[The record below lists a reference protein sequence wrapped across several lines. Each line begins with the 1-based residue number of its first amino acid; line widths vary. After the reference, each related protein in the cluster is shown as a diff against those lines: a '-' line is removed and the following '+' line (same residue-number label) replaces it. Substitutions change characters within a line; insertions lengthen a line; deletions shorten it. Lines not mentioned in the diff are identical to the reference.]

1 MSILQITFTIK
12 EYNPITFNFTNCYF
26 QIYSDET
33 KFEKC
38 IFYPQNNSVMDKTE
52 LKNNLKYFVKAMTE
66 GEIFGIASFI
76 IPRKIFDKKLKSY
89 NLNNIELTLSEA
101 ILNKYF
107 QIPIIQKP
115 EFKISISLQ
124 ININYVLKKLNFEK
138 KIIKKKYPIKN
149 YKSNS
154 TFKLRINNR
163 SNNSSLINKSNS
175 SLKINQ
181 SKTSMNHHSFTK
193 FCYFSNY
200 KKKIPLTQRQTKLN
214 CFNYSDT
221 QSDISV
227 IDSILIDN
235 DELNDDNYIE
245 LKTKLNFDKDDYPS
259 DKEIKQRITIL
270 SENLFNSIK
279 EKTII
284 LKNYIN
290 NNIKLGKSYENYHKK
305 LNDIIKKKN
314 KLNLIKKNNNFKKD
328 NISLIDDYKNNY
340 KKNIEKKKKEFEI
353 INKIFKDNITYSFQ
367 TERVRNL
374 LLKTIKSNLDLSID
388 LTELFSDEGITIFR
402 EICQKYGLI
411 SGKPDY

>member
-76 IPRKIFDKKLKSY
+76 IPRKIFDKKLKIY

-115 EFKISISLQ
+115 EFKMSISLK
-124 ININYVLKKLNFEK
+124 ININYVKKKLNFE
-138 KIIKKKYPIKN
+138 I
-149 YKSNS
+149 
-154 TFKLRINNR
+154 
-163 SNNSSLINKSNS
+163 
-175 SLKINQ
+175 
-181 SKTSMNHHSFTK
+181 
-193 FCYFSNY
+193 CYFSNY
-200 KKKIPLTQRQTKLN
+200 KKKIPLSHRQTKLN
-214 CFNYSDT
+214 F
-221 QSDISV
+221 
-227 IDSILIDN
+227 
-235 DELNDDNYIE
+235 E
-245 LKTKLNFDKDDYPS
+245 KDDYPS
-259 DKEIKQRITIL
+259 DKEIKDRIRIL
-270 SENLFNSIK
+270 SENLFNSII
-279 EKTII
+279 EKNII
-284 LKNYIN
+284 IKNYIN

-314 KLNLIKKNNNFKKD
+314 KLNLIKENNNFKND
-328 NISLIDDYKNNY
+328 NINLNDDYKTIY

>member
-76 IPRKIFDKKLKSY
+76 IPRKIFDKKLKIY

-115 EFKISISLQ
+115 EFKMSISLK
-124 ININYVLKKLNFEK
+124 ININYVKKKLNFEK
-138 KIIKKKYPIKN
+138 KIIKKKKVLIQN

-154 TFKLRINNR
+154 ALKIRINNK
-163 SNNSSLINKSNS
+163 SNNSSLINNSNS
-175 SLKINQ
+175 SLKLNKSNNI
-181 SKTSMNHHSFTK
+181 MNSFTK

-200 KKKIPLTQRQTKLN
+200 KKKIPLSHRQTKLN
-214 CFNYSDT
+214 SFNYSDT

-245 LKTKLNFDKDDYPS
+245 LKTKLNFEKDDYPS
-259 DKEIKQRITIL
+259 DKEIKDRIKIL
-270 SENLFNSIK
+270 SENLFNSII
-279 EKTII
+279 EKNII
-284 LKNYIN
+284 IKNYIN

-314 KLNLIKKNNNFKKD
+314 KLNLIKENNNFKND
-328 NISLIDDYKNNY
+328 NINLNDDYKTIY